1 MNYFRQILT
10 VTIWEYKRFYKI
22 KNELIGIL
30 VLIVVAGLS
39 FSGTR
44 FAVEGMSKRQEI
56 TLLNT
61 VSPALAEIMAE
72 RFDTIVISKNQKED
86 YKKQLVD
93 DKEGMLLW
101 QDDDGS
107 FRLFGYRRPS
117 RPDRIR
123 SVNSAINQYVSSVRM
138 AEAEISQELLESINE
153 PAELHQEF
161 IYEPGRGRRHVM
173 AFFFAGFMTLAIF
186 SSFAYQFTGIT
197 GEKQTKVTEQ
207 IVSAIKP
214 QVWMDGKI
222 FGITLTGLSSIL
234 TYAIISVLGGMVWL
248 IFSGT
253 PTSVILDFL
262 YLPAL
267 LLFFAYTLLGILMWN
282 AVMAAIA
289 AIITDPNNSGKSGLM
304 MLPSFFVFGSML
316 VLVDPDGLVAKILS
330 WFPLTSASAMP
341 MRWVAT
347 EVAWWEIPLSYA
359 LLFAGFYFVRK
370 LAARI
375 FRVTILIGGKEP
387 TWGEVIRLMRE
398 S

>member
-10 VTIWEYKRFYKI
+10 VTLWEYKRFYKI
-22 KNELIGIL
+22 KNELIGIV
-30 VLIVVAGLS
+30 VLIVAGG
-39 FSGTR
+39 FGFFVTR
-44 FAVEGMSKRQEI
+44 FAIEGISKPQEI
-56 TLLNT
+56 ALLET
-61 VSPALAEIMAE
+61 ASPALSEIMAE
-72 RFDTIVISKNQKED
+72 RFDTIMVTKNEKED
-86 YKKQLVD
+86 YKNQIVEN
-93 DKEGMLLW
+93 KEGMLLW
-101 QDDDGS
+101 QEEDGS
-107 FRLFGYRRPS
+107 FQLFGYRRPS

-123 SVNSAINQYVSSVRM
+123 SVNSAINHYVSSVRKE
-138 AEAEISQELLESINE
+138 EAGISQELWDSIGE
-153 PAELHQEF
+153 PAELQQEF
-161 IYEPGRGRRHVM
+161 VYEPGRGRRHVM

-234 TYAIISVLGGMVWL
+234 TYAVMSILGGIVWF

-253 PTSVILDFL
+253 PTNVILDFL
-262 YLPAL
+262 YPPAL
-267 LLFFAYTLLGILMWN
+267 LLFFAYTILGILMWN

-316 VLVDPDGLVAKILS
+316 VLVDPDGVAAVALS

-347 EVAWWEIPLSYA
+347 EVAWWEIPVSFS
-359 LLFAGFYFVRK
+359 LLFAGFYLLRK

-387 TWGEVIRLMRE
+387 TWGEVIRLMRAG
-398 S
+398 